1 MKAPRYK
8 LGSQLD
14 FTPDAHA
21 EGEPVEDKFE
31 WNLCLLDERGM
42 NAVMAVPL
50 GTHSIHHPIIRMAR
64 ELVKLLNNE
73 A

>member
-1 MKAPRYK
+1 MITFTEQQKRKPRYK

-14 FTPDAHA
+14 LLDS
-21 EGEPVEDKFE
+21 DKFE
-31 WNLCLLDERGM
+31 WNLVLLDDRGI
-42 NAVMAVPL
+42 NAVAYVPL
-50 GTHSIHHPIIRMAR
+50 GTHPIHHPIVKEAR